1 MTKRETEDIR
11 RHQILDTAKRCIA
24 RQGYHQTTMDKIAE
38 EAGLSKGALYW
49 YFKSKDDILVD
60 LCRQMNNEYIATFH
74 HFASQKMS
82 VRELVLKTGERL
94 LDLMLK
100 ESDSYKVF
108 LEFWALSGENKE
120 IKKALGEV
128 HVVWEEILSY
138 LIKSGIKNGEIKHGI
153 KIKEFSS
160 AILALF
166 NGLEIVFMVGKV
178 QDVKAVWHTAILAIF
193 DGIGKNWRE

>member
-11 RHQILDTAKRCIA
+11 RLQILDTAKRCIA

-60 LCRQMNNEYIATFH
+60 LCRQMNNEYITVFH
-74 HFASQKMS
+74 HFASQRMP

-128 HVVWEEILSY
+128 HAAWEEILSY
-138 LIKSGIKNGEIKHGI
+138 LIKSGIKGGEIKHGI
-153 KIKEFSS
+153 KVKEFSS

-178 QDVKAVWHTAILAIF
+178 QDVKAVWHTAISAIF
-193 DGIGKNWRE
+193 DGIAKDWRK